1 MLKIEFKSLF
11 IITIISFM
19 VSCNKTATVETLPEP
34 VTENAVKKSQLE
46 KEMDLKKSYC
56 FRNETPYKENAE
68 DIDILEL
75 KLDVI
80 GSSVTGIYNW
90 LPKFKDRREGTI
102 TGSIE
107 ENIIK
112 GKYQFIQE
120 GKEATIPIQIQ
131 LNENSVVIS
140 EDDKGLGIGAV
151 INRTNCSL

>member
-1 MLKIEFKSLF
+1 MIKIEFKRLF
-11 IITIISFM
+11 ILSIISFTM
-19 VSCNKTATVETLPEP
+19 SCNKTATVEALPEP
-34 VTENAVKKSQLE
+34 VTENAIKKSKLE

-107 ENIIK
+107 KNIIT

-120 GKEATIPIQIQ
+120 GKEATVPIQIQ
-131 LNENSVVIS
+131 LNDDSVVIA
-140 EDDKGLGIGAV
+140 EDDKGLGIGVV
-151 INRTNCSL
+151 ISRTNCSL